1 MKKTCLLLMSF
12 VFLFTSAVFADSPCD
27 NEMSAASNSNYTAP
41 CKKPCKKSC
50 KKSCKKPCEPKCPQT
65 YNPCPSECF
74 LCTNKNMNTLFS
86 QIGLS
91 ETQICTAMK
100 IQDKYELEVL
110 SLNEKIHCEE
120 QNMNSLK
127 RNCAT
132 RSELRKQRNVIK
144 KLKKERTK
152 ICKCYE
158 KQFKALLSD
167 QQKRAYRKYKKCS

>member
-1 MKKTCLLLMSF
+1 MKKNCLLIMSF
-12 VFLFTSAVFADSPCD
+12 ICFCALTVYADSPCD
-27 NEMSAASNSNYTAP
+27 SEMTMKSNSNYSSS
-41 CKKPCKKSC
+41 CKKPCKKTYQN
-50 KKSCKKPCEPKCPQT
+50 PCEPKCPQT
-65 YNPCPSECF
+65 YTPCASECF
-74 LCTNKNMNTLFS
+74 LCTNKNMNTLFK

-91 ETQICTAMK
+91 ETQICTAEK

-132 RSELRKQRNVIK
+132 RSELRKQKNVIK
-144 KLKKERTK
+144 KLKKTRKE

-167 QQKRAYRKYKKCS
+167 QQKRAYRKYKK